1 MQEVYLLAYLQGGS
15 GIGAKSKSALGT
27 EMLVILVFE
36 VLLMIIN
43 NKFLTREASR
53 VGTRTRLLNSG
64 MFRLRMNTA
73 PEQARPPGHCLTNTV
88 FP

>member
-15 GIGAKSKSALGT
+15 RIGAKFKSALGT

-43 NKFLTREASR
+43 NKFLTRAASR
-53 VGTRTRLLNSG
+53 VGTRTRSP
-64 MFRLRMNTA
+64 
-73 PEQARPPGHCLTNTV
+73 PEFWDQKSPS
-88 FP
+88 